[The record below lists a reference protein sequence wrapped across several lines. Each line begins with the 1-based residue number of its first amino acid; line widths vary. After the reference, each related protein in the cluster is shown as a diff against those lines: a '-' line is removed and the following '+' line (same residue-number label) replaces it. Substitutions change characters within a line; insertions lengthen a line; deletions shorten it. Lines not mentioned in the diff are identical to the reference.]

1 MGTPDMSRDSS
12 CTRPGHDS
20 PGGQRFGHVTGHRPS
35 ATGHGAHPG
44 TYLVRDDDSGITYS
58 FGYTDIVT
66 EGLRSIRTGERV
78 RFLIDHAR
86 PGYARY
92 VVRLDLPD
100 IEAYYQ

>member
-1 MGTPDMSRDSS
+1 MGTPGMSQDSS
-12 CTRPGHDS
+12 CTRPGYDS
-20 PGGQRFGHVTGHRPS
+20 LGGQRFGHVTGHRPS
-35 ATGHGAHPG
+35 ATGHGAQPG
-44 TYLVRDDDSGITYS
+44 TYLVRDDDSGTTYS

-78 RFLIDHAR
+78 RFLIDHAH